1 MAKQISTICFPPP
14 FNITSTDDTYLAA
27 FIHLLYRVEELTKFI
42 QSNYDSIRSQYRD
55 ICYQQVVD
63 LIFAMGLYPTKNLI
77 NQLDKIK
84 ELSNDVY
91 DIWDYVKHF
100 LKKLN
105 ITMADSIDNDS
116 FNDDNFVDTA
126 DPRNYFCIKKQKI
139 IYKLMLNK
147 YLPNEYNTHLTLLL
161 EDITDNYLM
170 EIKTL
175 FDNIVNNKVSD
186 MTVKQQAYFT
196 ALDGMTRSELRLLLK
211 DCQIQYTRTESQIS
225 SLEYS
230 MDATPNGI
238 VDRKYD
244 CFVEHS
250 VIEIIQKSYKYTDK
264 YIFGRIQFMRNGKK
278 SDEKKKVEKVIQL
291 NQRLYDLIGFIT
303 HSGNVNTSY
312 HNGHY
317 TTYCLYGAK
326 CDHIHFLNEQVY
338 TGMLSD
344 GEITKWYKFDSKK
357 PSYNIFDP
365 TEILAGTN
373 DTNEVPV
380 LLLYKKRDVYL
391 NGTIEKV
398 PRMLAEYLSLLHT
411 KQGEFN
417 FTYNNLYKQSD
428 VEIFDKLYKY
438 RYIYTKPDNFPLL
451 AKPPVKLLN
460 DNIDVLLSNLSPAHL
475 IHLNKSMLLIK
486 LHRNPVF
493 HQWLQLVDI
502 PILYKFYHNTQNRY
516 YCDKYQF
523 DNQHVSPQF
532 ITLCVIPES
541 EQHNINLMCCG
552 VDINKTNLFSID
564 PSEILSEK
572 NYNGEDIDKS
582 GIIVNGGYFMLP
594 VHVDNKEFGIENPN
608 SEYYPIGNY
617 HSVYRVS
624 EIDGIDGFYRSYYP
638 IQDAPNNFTMAETIA
653 EINPENKQLTL
664 QIVDDTNGILVIDP
678 NNRVEIISIQQFREM
693 KGDYTDRHQYVS
705 GNLLVHN
712 SELVMVEELM
722 IVVYNLIA
730 REGDYPLPFLT
741 KCYVCDMDGNHVR
754 VEQIYG
760 LSIGDPIRITQN
772 GIQIYQS
779 EYRTENLFFPYNV
792 HLFNSQYGN
801 AMNGKIPPG
810 IPVHA
815 SDLNPRTCIFKD
827 ISNNLFVMHVEG
839 RNKYVGGKG
848 IDLFDL
854 AKLCKKMGAVS
865 AINLDGGSSS
875 KIIWK
880 EQGMPSDYMGLKEY
894 KIGNGI
900 VITPKLKPIYY

>member
-1 MAKQISTICFPPP
+1 MQQLQVSTLCFPPP
-14 FNITSTDDTYLAA
+14 FNITSKDNTFLVA

-42 QSNYDSIRSQYRD
+42 QSNYVAIRNQYKELAL
-55 ICYQQVVD
+55 QQLID
-63 LIFAMGLYPTKNLI
+63 LIFIIGKKPIKDLMFHFDEIKKMYASYNGIIDSFVESMMHQFTEVCLNNEVSIPHSEWDKLPDPRRYFDVGINHTIHKYNHNLDIPEKCCAILIKLMADITEDIEGEITRLFNRIKNREYEDMTI
-77 NQLDKIK
+77 KQREYFYTLD
-84 ELSNDVY
+84 
-91 DIWDYVKHF
+91 
-100 LKKLN
+100 
-105 ITMADSIDNDS
+105 ADSITELTTS
-116 FNDDNFVDTA
+116 LQNFVDI
-126 DPRNYFCIKKQKI
+126 NYNGVLTYSTVSKFIDSKRGIFVSVQRESIDVHNDTFDYSNNLYTLVPNKCFIDENKNPVKKPIDKEI
-139 IYKLMLNK
+139 
-147 YLPNEYNTHLTLLL
+147 TL
-161 EDITDNYLM
+161 
-170 EIKTL
+170 
-175 FDNIVNNKVSD
+175 
-186 MTVKQQAYFT
+186 
-196 ALDGMTRSELRLLLK
+196 
-211 DCQIQYTRTESQIS
+211 SQI
-225 SLEYS
+225 EYELV
-230 MDATPNGI
+230 G
-238 VDRKYD
+238 
-244 CFVEHS
+244 FV
-250 VIEIIQKSYKYTDK
+250 
-264 YIFGRIQFMRNGKK
+264 
-278 SDEKKKVEKVIQL
+278 
-291 NQRLYDLIGFIT
+291 T
-303 HSGNVNTSY
+303 HSGATLS
-312 HNGHY
+312 NGRY
-317 TTYCLYGAK
+317 NAYGLYGEK
-326 CDHIHFLNEQVY
+326 CDELKVLTPEEYNEQKNR
-338 TGMLSD
+338 D
-344 GEITKWYKFDSKK
+344 TKWYKFDSRKTN
-357 PSYNIFDP
+357 PINFDP
-365 TEILAGTN
+365 TEILNGTN
-373 DTNEVPV
+373 QTDEVPV
-380 LLLYKKRDVYL
+380 ILLYRIKDMYVRATLKQIPDTLRKYVYSKKER
-391 NGTIEKV
+391 
-398 PRMLAEYLSLLHT
+398 
-411 KQGEFN
+411 EFDFIHN
-417 FTYNNLYKQSD
+417 DLYKTSD
-428 VEIFDKLYKY
+428 VEMFDKLYQY
-438 RYIYTKPDNFPLL
+438 MYIYTKPDNFPLL

-502 PILYKFYHNTQNRY
+502 SILYKFYHNTQNRY

-564 PSEILSEK
+564 PSEISSDK
-572 NYNGEDIDKS
+572 NHDGEDIDKS

-594 VHVDNKEFGIENPN
+594 LHVDNKEFGIDNPY
-608 SEYYPIGNY
+608 SRYAPIGNY
-617 HSVYRVS
+617 HSIYTVIEPS
-624 EIDGIDGFYRSYYP
+624 GFYGKNDYSIVEHPYNY
-638 IQDAPNNFTMAETIA
+638 TLKETIA

-664 QIVDDTNGILVIDP
+664 QIVDDTNGILIIDP
-678 NNRVEIISIQQFREM
+678 INRAEIISIQQFREM

-730 REGDYPLPFLT
+730 YEGDYQLPFLT
-741 KCYVCDMDGNHVR
+741 KCYVCDMDGNPVR
-754 VEQIYG
+754 VEQIYE

-839 RNKYVGGKG
+839 RNNYVGGKG

-865 AINLDGGSSS
+865 AINLDGGNSS

-880 EQGMPSDYMGLKEY
+880 EQGMSLDYMGLEDCV
-894 KIGNGI
+894 IGNGI
-900 VITPKLKPIYY
+900 VITPIGQ